1 MLNTELS
8 EFVDEDGHLRL
19 QENVTL
25 VAYVERNVREQAD
38 TLAYRFIDYSRER
51 DGEPQD
57 LTWAQF
63 GKRLRAVAAR
73 LQQVTA
79 RGDRV

>member
-1 MLNTELS
+1 MLKTEL
-8 EFVDEDGHLRL
+8 EDFLDETGNISFT
-19 QENVTL
+19 EEATL
-25 VAYVERNVREQAD
+25 VDYVEQNVREKAD

-51 DGEPQD
+51 DGEAQD

-73 LQQVTA
+73 CS
-79 RGDRV
+79 R